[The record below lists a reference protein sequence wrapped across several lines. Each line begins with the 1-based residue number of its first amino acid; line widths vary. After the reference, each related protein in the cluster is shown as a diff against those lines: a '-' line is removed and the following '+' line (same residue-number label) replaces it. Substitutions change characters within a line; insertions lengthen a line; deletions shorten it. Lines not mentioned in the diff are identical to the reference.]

1 MFTSLSI
8 YFFMM
13 FLIFWA
19 YCGYLMVLCLFSIFG
34 KSNKV
39 VDEIKYFPAISMLVP
54 CFNEEDL
61 IKEKV
66 NNILSLDY
74 PQEKLSVYFLDGCS
88 LDETVKRL
96 REETQN
102 ITYINVIETNKKGK
116 INQINYMLPKL
127 TSDII
132 VSTDMDALL
141 ERNVLIEMIKT
152 FEADPKIAV
161 VGACISPRNCMELET
176 QYWEDQNR
184 IRILE
189 SRVYSS
195 SIVVAP
201 CYAYRR
207 DLISKFPEDCIAD
220 DVYIAFLANSIGL
233 KSKYIESAIGYET
246 RNPQGLDELLNHKF
260 RKGNAYIMELLRFL
274 YMLPQMPIKWKFIY
288 MSKFLQLVI
297 MPWIIPFFILS
308 SISLILTSMVYMKI
322 VAFSF
327 FVLFMSLLLTSWL
340 FSRRRKYTLSGRY
353 KRRFVVAIF
362 FITSFI
368 LLANG
373 ITYPFYSQT
382 STYDRINGKR
392 DEG

>member
-19 YCGYLMVLCLFSIFG
+19 YCGYLMVLCLFSIFS
-34 KSNKV
+34 KSNRTV
-39 VDEIKYFPAISMLVP
+39 NEIKYFPSISILVP

-61 IKEKV
+61 IEEKV
-66 NNILSLDY
+66 RNILSLDY
-74 PQEKLSVYFLDGCS
+74 PQEKLNVYFMDGCS
-88 LDETVKRL
+88 TDKTVERL
-96 REETQN
+96 REEAKN
-102 ITYINVIETNKKGK
+102 IAYINVIETKRRGK
-116 INQINYMLPKL
+116 INQINYILPKL
-127 TSDII
+127 TSDIV

-141 ERNVLIEMIKT
+141 EKNVLIEMIKT
-152 FEADPKIAV
+152 FDADPKIAV
-161 VGACISPRNCMELET
+161 VGACISPRNCIELES
-176 QYWEDQNR
+176 QYWDDQNR

-207 DLISKFPEDCIAD
+207 SLISNFPDDCIAD
-220 DVYIAFLANSIGL
+220 DIYIAFLANSIGL

-246 RNPQGLDELLNHKF
+246 RTPQGLDELLNHKF

-274 YMLPQMPIKWKFIY
+274 YKLPHMPSRWKFIY
-288 MSKFLQLVI
+288 MTKFLQLVI
-297 MPWIIPFFILS
+297 MPWIIPFFVLS
-308 SISLILTSMVYMKI
+308 SISLILTNLDYMKI
-322 VAFSF
+322 IAFSF
-327 FVLFMSLLLTSWL
+327 FILFMSLLLTSWL

-353 KRRFVVAIF
+353 KRRFVVALF
-362 FITSFI
+362 FITSCI